1 MINKNALL
9 AAAIG
14 GLCALAVTET
24 AAAADASR
32 EKCFGIAMAGKNDC
46 ATAAHA
52 CAGTATK
59 DKDPAEWKTVPKGTC
74 EKLGGKLAPASK

>member
-14 GLCALAVTET
+14 GLCALTVTET

-59 DKDPAEWKTVPKGTC
+59 DKDPSEWKTVPKGTC
-74 EKLGGKLAPASK
+74 EKLGGKLAPTSK